1 MPGIQPDGFSLALTV
16 GVEALSNIAD
26 ASRMIDLLC
35 ELLLMEDM
43 TVYCFL
49 LGVVCRAISISFILR
64 SRMIRLACVG

>member
-43 TVYCFL
+43 TV
-49 LGVVCRAISISFILR
+49 
-64 SRMIRLACVG
+64 